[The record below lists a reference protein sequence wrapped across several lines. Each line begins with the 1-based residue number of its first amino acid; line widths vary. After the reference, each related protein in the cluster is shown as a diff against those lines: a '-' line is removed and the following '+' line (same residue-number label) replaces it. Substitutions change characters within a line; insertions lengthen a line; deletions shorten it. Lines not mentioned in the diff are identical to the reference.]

1 MLIGIVS
8 DAHGNLFGLK
18 DAVKKLRQL
27 DCERIFFLGDAI
39 NYFPNSYEVLKYL
52 SSSDL
57 TCIKGNHEQMLLDN
71 IKLSSDQIYIFN
83 WDRTVSS
90 IPEECLTFLSSW
102 QNHYILEYCNKKIF
116 MVHGGPSDYLN
127 EYVYPNTDKEQM
139 VHLPYDIIITAH
151 THIPFIEHINNKLLV
166 NAGSV
171 GFRRDDGSLLSC
183 AIVDT
188 ENISAEIITFNFPD
202 QHLSELTPYSSALEE
217 VLNRRLS
224 RSEVP
229 FGR

>member
-8 DAHGNLFGLK
+8 DAHGNLFGLQ
-18 DAVKKLRQL
+18 DAVRKLRQL
-27 DCERIFFLGDAI
+27 DCERVFFMGDAI
-39 NYFPNSYEVLKYL
+39 SYFPNSYEVLEYL

-71 IKLSSDQIYIFN
+71 IKLSSDQINIFN
-83 WDRTVSS
+83 WERTVSS
-90 IPEECLTFLSSW
+90 IPEGYLTFLSSW
-102 QNHYILEYCNKKIF
+102 QDYYILEHCNKKVF

-127 EYVYPNTDKEQM
+127 EYVHPNTDKELM
-139 VHLPYDIIITAH
+139 VCLPYDIIITAH
-151 THIPFIEHINNKLLV
+151 THIPFIERINNKLIV

-188 ENISAEIITFNFPD
+188 ESVSAEIVSFNFPY
-202 QHLSELTPYSSALEE
+202 QHLPELTPYSSALEE
-217 VLNRRLS
+217 VLNRRLNQ
-224 RSEVP
+224 SEVP

>member
-18 DAVKKLRQL
+18 DAVEKLRQL
-27 DCERIFFLGDAI
+27 DCDRIFFLGDAI
-39 NYFPNSYEVLKYL
+39 NYFPKSYEVLEYL
-52 SSSDL
+52 SSSDI

-71 IKLSSDQIYIFN
+71 IKLSSDQIYVFN
-83 WDRTVSS
+83 WDKTVSS
-90 IPEECLTFLSSW
+90 IPERYLTFLSSW
-102 QNHYILEYCNKKIF
+102 QNHYILEYCNTKIF
-116 MVHGGPSDYLN
+116 MVHGGPSEYLN

-139 VHLPYDIIITAH
+139 AHLPYDIIITAH

-188 ENISAEIITFNFPD
+188 ENIAAEIITFNFPD